1 MTDRRNKCSQVPFGI
16 GGGHLGGCGRPARRM
31 PAPFC
36 RRTWLEQPRMT
47 GLHGPGCSAVAA
59 DRCGPLLGKLPAGKA
74 AKRHRYQVWIAVV
87 TDVVDESA
95 GERFGHEVIMVGASW
110 NDLGY
115 LQQVEDVEGFIANLV
130 VRGDVRVVL
139 VGGWRLGHYLGPVA
153 LKIRRCQNPSSRMDG
168 LTNAFGNLAGVKSGG
183 TMLRDLPQGLG
194 QRCGIK
200 TVLRAPVISGTRRV
214 AVSGQEER
222 SGRQLPNGFQPPA
235 ERGAKAPGHVESAVG
250 DLDCRSQ
257 ELRPWQ
263 PTGCL
268 VGLPEPRDRPWDGN
282 RNGAYPVPSAF
293 DPRPVVLPSPV
304 VLHPTA
310 NVHA

>member
-1 MTDRRNKCSQVPFGI
+1 
-16 GGGHLGGCGRPARRM
+16 
-31 PAPFC
+31 
-36 RRTWLEQPRMT
+36 
-47 GLHGPGCSAVAA
+47 
-59 DRCGPLLGKLPAGKA
+59 
-74 AKRHRYQVWIAVV
+74 
-87 TDVVDESA
+87 
-95 GERFGHEVIMVGASW
+95 
-110 NDLGY
+110 
-115 LQQVEDVEGFIANLV
+115 
-130 VRGDVRVVL
+130 
-139 VGGWRLGHYLGPVA
+139 
-153 LKIRRCQNPSSRMDG
+153 
-168 LTNAFGNLAGVKSGG
+168 
-183 TMLRDLPQGLG
+183 MLRDLPQGLG

-214 AVSGQEER
+214 AVWEKEPRGGGQLR
-222 SGRQLPNGFQPPA
+222 NVFQPVDDR
-235 ERGAKAPGHVESAVG
+235 EDEAPGHVESAVG

-282 RNGAYPVPSAF
+282 RKGAYLVPSAF